1 MLTTNHLRFS
11 LYLSR
16 KYPQVIMHALRS
28 IPRRWTA
35 ICAFMARRNYPGSLL
50 TYEMP
55 RTKERVRTLAQH
67 REGVCRVGPDCW
79 RCESGGIMRAGI
91 LATRRL
97 FLF

>member
-1 MLTTNHLRFS
+1 MPRKPQLTRMKTTRKSERCELRTIFDF
-11 LYLSR
+11 
-16 KYPQVIMHALRS
+16 PAQVIMHALRS

-79 RCESGGIMRAGI
+79 RCESGGIMR
-91 LATRRL
+91 T
-97 FLF
+97 